1 MTTTIASFTGAY
13 RFLSNFYPSVVKI
26 DGVPV
31 TCPTVEHAYQA
42 SKTSDSQERMRIIF
56 AATPSAAKRAGRKV
70 RLRDDWELVRVHVMR
85 DLLTQK
91 FAHDSLAALLLS
103 TGNAELVEGNT
114 WGDTFW
120 GVCGGTGLNVLG
132 KLLMEHRLRL
142 KQEVS

>member
-1 MTTTIASFTGAY
+1 
-13 RFLSNFYPSVVKI
+13 
-26 DGVPV
+26 
-31 TCPTVEHAYQA
+31 
-42 SKTSDSQERMRIIF
+42 MRIIF